1 MATTKKKP
9 MQDTAVVEPAATLIP
24 DTTPA
29 VVEEAP
35 VKKTTRKS
43 TKKTVADAAPKATAK
58 TAAKET
64 KTTRTCARKAAVTTQ
79 VTIELGD
86 KSASSEALIA
96 RAKEDW
102 EAKGHSVKDIK
113 NLSVYVNTSES
124 MVYYVVDD
132 DYLSGS
138 FAF

>member
-43 TKKTVADAAPKATAK
+43 AKKTAEAAPKATAK
-58 TAAKET
+58 TATKET
-64 KTTRTCARKAAVTTQ
+64 KSTRTCTRKTAATTQ

-113 NLSVYVNTSES
+113 NLSVYVNASEG